1 MYFMGV
7 VTLER
12 NKYNIEVKNNLSVPN
27 QGGTKMSGH
36 SKWVNIKHRK
46 GKQDAAKGA
55 AFTKLGR
62 EVIVAAK
69 AGGGNPDTNFRLK
82 IAIAK
87 AKAANMPNDNI
98 KRAIEK
104 GAGGGE
110 GSDYE
115 ELTYE
120 GYGPGGVAIMV
131 KAMTDNRNRTAGE
144 IRHIFSKNGGN
155 MGETGCVG
163 WMFQEKGVLTLEKE
177 DCTLEFDDLML
188 LALEHGADDIQDDE
202 DSFLIYT
209 APDQFEPVKENL
221 EKEGI
226 RFSEAEVTLVPD
238 TSVEVTDLEQ
248 AKYLIRLMDYL
259 DDHDDVQDTFTN
271 FDISDEIANQL
282 P

>member
-1 MYFMGV
+1 
-7 VTLER
+7 
-12 NKYNIEVKNNLSVPN
+12 
-27 QGGTKMSGH
+27 MSGH

-62 EVIVAAK
+62 EIIVAAK

-82 IAIAK
+82 IAVAK

-144 IRHIFSKNGGN
+144 IRHIFSKNSGN

-177 DCTLEFDDLML
+177 DCTLDFDDLML
-188 LALEHGADDIQDDE
+188 LALEHGAEDIQDDD
-202 DSFLIYT
+202 DSYMIYT
-209 APDQFEPVKENL
+209 SPDQFQSVKENL

-271 FDISDEIANQL
+271 FDISEEIANQL

>member
-1 MYFMGV
+1 
-7 VTLER
+7 
-12 NKYNIEVKNNLSVPN
+12 
-27 QGGTKMSGH
+27 MSGH

-62 EVIVAAK
+62 EIIVAAK
-69 AGGGNPDTNFRLK
+69 AGGGNPDANFRLK

-98 KRAIEK
+98 KRAIDK

-144 IRHIFSKNGGN
+144 VRHIFSKNGGN

-163 WMFQEKGVLTLEKE
+163 WMFKEKGILTLEKE
-177 DCTLEFDDLML
+177 DCALDFDDLML
-188 LALEHGADDIQDDE
+188 LVLDNGAEDIQEDE
-202 DSFLIYT
+202 ESYQIYT
-209 APDQFEPVKENL
+209 TSESFQEVKENL
-221 EKEGI
+221 EKAGLK
-226 RFSEAEVTLVPD
+226 FSEAEVTMVPD
-238 TSVEVTDLEQ
+238 TTVDVTDLEQ

-259 DDHDDVQDTFTN
+259 EDHDDVQDTFTN
-271 FDISDEIANQL
+271 FDITDEIADQL
-282 P
+282 S

>member
-1 MYFMGV
+1 
-7 VTLER
+7 
-12 NKYNIEVKNNLSVPN
+12 
-27 QGGTKMSGH
+27 MSGH

-62 EVIVAAK
+62 EIIVAAK
-69 AGGGNPDTNFRLK
+69 AGGGNPDANFRLK

-98 KRAIEK
+98 KRAIDK

-163 WMFQEKGVLTLEKE
+163 WMFKEKGILTLEKE
-177 DCTLEFDDLML
+177 DCTLDFDDLML
-188 LALEHGADDIQDDE
+188 LVLDNGAEDIQEDE
-202 DSFLIYT
+202 ESYQIYT
-209 APDQFEPVKENL
+209 TSESFQEVKENL
-221 EKEGI
+221 EKAGLK
-226 RFSEAEVTLVPD
+226 FSEAEVTMVPD
-238 TSVEVTDLEQ
+238 TTVDVTDLEQ

-259 DDHDDVQDTFTN
+259 EDHDDVQDTFTN
-271 FDISDEIANQL
+271 FDIPDEIANQL
-282 P
+282 S

>member
-1 MYFMGV
+1 
-7 VTLER
+7 
-12 NKYNIEVKNNLSVPN
+12 
-27 QGGTKMSGH
+27 MSGH

-209 APDQFEPVKENL
+209 APDQFQPVKENL

-226 RFSEAEVTLVPD
+226 HFSEAEVTLVPD

>member
-1 MYFMGV
+1 
-7 VTLER
+7 
-12 NKYNIEVKNNLSVPN
+12 
-27 QGGTKMSGH
+27 MSGH

-62 EVIVAAK
+62 EIIVAAK
-69 AGGGNPDTNFRLK
+69 AEGGNPDANFRLK

-98 KRAIEK
+98 KRAVEK

-163 WMFQEKGVLTLEKE
+163 WMFKDKGILTIEKE
-177 DCTLEFDDLML
+177 DCELDFDDLMML
-188 LALEHGADDIQDDE
+188 VLDKGAEDIQEDDE
-202 DSFLIYT
+202 SYQIYT
-209 APDQFEPVKENL
+209 TPESFQEVKESL
-221 EKEGI
+221 EKEGLK
-226 RFSEAEVTLVPD
+226 FSEAEVTMVPD
-238 TSVEVTDLEQ
+238 TTVDVTDLEQ

-259 DDHDDVQDTFTN
+259 EDHDDVQDTFTN
-271 FDISDEIANQL
+271 FDIPDEIADQL
-282 P
+282 S